1 MYFDETE
8 CMYFITKEE
17 EVFGKYMEV
26 WEKVSYIIKRLIV
39 NLYIVKN
46 I

>member
-8 CMYFITKEE
+8 CMYFIMEE
-17 EVFGKYMEV
+17 EEAFGKCMEV